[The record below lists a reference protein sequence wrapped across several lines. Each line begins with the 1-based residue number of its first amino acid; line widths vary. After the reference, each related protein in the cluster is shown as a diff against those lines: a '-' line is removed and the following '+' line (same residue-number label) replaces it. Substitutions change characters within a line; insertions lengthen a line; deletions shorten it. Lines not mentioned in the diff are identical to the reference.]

1 MIDHFVASSIQEAL
15 AYLAAHRGQAQ
26 VMASGKGLVPKIE
39 RGEYRAEYIVDISHI
54 CALKRLVQQGDMLVM
69 GGCVSLGMLS
79 ESALVQ
85 RAAPLLYEAAQ
96 QMANSQV
103 CAESTLAGTIVAA
116 QGSTES
122 SVALVA
128 LGAQVEITNL
138 TGSQWLPLDSLFV
151 RYGVSQVDSTTEI
164 ITAIRCPTVKPNQ
177 GAALERLAPSAMRE
191 EVPFVL
197 ALLAG
202 LKTGENVIESLA
214 VAVGWAKGVPSR
226 LREVEGK
233 LVGKDATLSSTCE
246 TFVATLTDRVIERG
260 VLAEMASEARREL
273 LAPLARRAFERAI
286 NMAVRK

>member
-26 VMASGKGLVPKIE
+26 VMASSKGFMSKIE

-54 CALKRLVQQGDMLVM
+54 CALKRLAQQGDTLIM
-69 GGCVSLGMLS
+69 GGCVSLGMLL
-79 ESALVQ
+79 ESVVVQ
-85 RAAPLLYEAAQ
+85 RAVPLLYEAAQ
-96 QMANSQV
+96 QMASGQA
-103 CAESTLAGTIVAA
+103 CAESTLAGSIVAA
-116 QGSTES
+116 HGSTES

-151 RYGVSQVDSTTEI
+151 RRSVSQVDSTTEI
-164 ITAIRCPTVKPNQ
+164 ITTIRCPTLKSNQ
-177 GAALERLAPSAMRE
+177 GSALEGLAPFAMHE
-191 EVPFVL
+191 ESPFVL

-202 LKTGENVIESLA
+202 LKTGENMIESAA
-214 VAVGWAKGVPSR
+214 VAIGWDKGVPSR
-226 LREVEGK
+226 LREAEEK
-233 LVGKDATLSSTCE
+233 LVGKEATAPSTCE
-246 TFVATLTDRVIERG
+246 AFVATLTERVIERG

-286 NMAVRK
+286 SMAFGK